1 MSNDLQVI
9 KNKKIKF
16 GRNYV
21 LKYTIPIVKDDGS
34 LDTTNAEVI
43 TIKYPLKLEF
53 DINRNTFSSS
63 NQATLRV
70 YNLKESTRNKMFQD
84 QFNILRYVFVDLYAG
99 YGANEGELP
108 LILSGKVMS
117 CYSERRGTEVITSIQ
132 VMDNDIIQSYSNH
145 TFAAGTPKNEV
156 VVTLVGDMKNLKPG
170 AITPLEGNI
179 ERPLSV
185 ADSSFIALRQFTGG
199 SCFIDNGQV
208 HVLHDNEV
216 RGDVGIYKLTSS
228 SGLLGTPRRR
238 DAQVEIDCLF
248 APEISVGQLVEVDSS
263 TDPTHFNGQY
273 KVCGIHHS
281 GVISGAECGRAQ
293 TTLNLFVGNMLPNS
307 NFVITGGNGDTRE
320 SIQAVMGNKKK
331 TISLDA
337 DVTGIRDVYN
347 YIRKHKQAPRSKLTA
362 NIYWSELFFP
372 LDGSIGMNPLLNA
385 LSNLYT
391 VATYLQAFRNK
402 YYPSSKIGINSGWRS
417 TQGNA
422 KVGGVSDSQHL
433 YGKAIDFHIKNQ
445 NIANVWQNIRKYWK
459 YGYLQY
465 YPQKGFIHCDIR
477 NIGVGITND
486 K

>member
-9 KNKKIKF
+9 ENKKIKF

-281 GVISGAECGRAQ
+281 GVISGAECGRVQ

-307 NFVITGGNGDTRE
+307 NFVITGVNGDTRE
-320 SIQAVMGNKKK
+320 SIHAVMGNEKK
-331 TISLDA
+331 TISLDT

-347 YIRKHKQAPRSKLTA
+347 YIIKHKKAPHSKITA
-362 NIYWSELFFP
+362 NIYWDDVVYKLAQQ
-372 LDGSIGMNPLLNA
+372 GSSPSIIV

-391 VATYLQAFRNK
+391 VSTYLQAFRNK
-402 YYPSSKIGINSGWRS
+402 YYPNSKIKITSGWRS
-417 TQGNA
+417 SSYNAKTKGAAPNSQHTQG
-422 KVGGVSDSQHL
+422 
-433 YGKAIDFHIKNQ
+433 KALDFVITNQ
-445 NIANVWQNIRKYWK
+445 NMSKVWQNFKKFWK
-459 YGYLQY
+459 YGYMASY
-465 YPQKGFIHCDIR
+465 SGGWIHGDIR

>member
-1 MSNDLQVI
+1 MSDLQIIQDKRV
-9 KNKKIKF
+9 KF

-21 LKYTIPIVKDDGS
+21 LKYTIPIVKEDGN

-63 NQATLRV
+63 NQATLRI

-117 CYSERRGTEVITSIQ
+117 CYSERRGTDVITSIQ

-145 TFAAGTPKNEV
+145 TFPAGTPKNEV

-179 ERPLSV
+179 ERPLSIS
-185 ADSSFIALRQFTGG
+185 DLSFIALRQFTGG

-216 RGDVGIYKLTSS
+216 RGDVGIYKLTSE

-248 APEISVGQLVEVDSS
+248 SPEISVGQLVEVDSS
-263 TDPTHFNGQY
+263 VDPTHFNGQF

-281 GVISGAECGRAQ
+281 GVISGAECGQAR

-307 NFVITGGNGDTRE
+307 NFVVTGVDGYTRE
-320 SIQAVMGNKKK
+320 TILAVMGNSKKS
-331 TISLDA
+331 ISLDSNA
-337 DVTGIRDVYN
+337 TGIRDVYN
-347 YIRKHKQAPRSKLTA
+347 YIHKHKQAPRSKLTA
-362 NIYWSELFFP
+362 NIRWSELFSP
-372 LDGSIGMNPLLNA
+372 NQGSKGMNPSIAHLF
-385 LSNLYT
+385 NLYT

-402 YYPSSKIGINSGWRS
+402 YYPSSKIKINSGWRS
-417 TQGNA
+417 VSGNA
-422 KVGGVSDSQHL
+422 SVGGVAKSQHL
-433 YGKAIDFHIKNQ
+433 QGKAIDFKIMNQ
-445 NIANVWQNIRKYWK
+445 PLNNVWANMRKYWK

-465 YPQKGFIHCDIR
+465 YPKYGFIHCDIR